1 MKCVLLLNPQ
11 SRSADEAAP
20 VIRRGLERAGATLAG
35 GEPKL
40 PQQLAQVLA
49 ENDGAPVDRILVAG
63 GDGTLNKSLPALL
76 EASLP
81 VAILPLG
88 TANDLAHSLGIPLE
102 TAAALDVA
110 LSGRIERIDVASVNG
125 SPFLNVATIGLG
137 PQVTQHLTSELKARL
152 GAVILTGPGLSI
164 PTVLRQRVTEVE
176 LPGPNEAE
184 FRALMSQIVR
194 DVSDR
199 QHAVVDL
206 TEQETATLL
215 NHLAGLTLMEAEKIL
230 TKALVEDGRLAADDI
245 EHIARHK
252 RSIVERDGLLE
263 YYPVEANLSDV
274 ADLRGFKAWLAQRTA
289 VVRDPARARQMG
301 LPFPKGV
308 LLTGVPGCGKS
319 LSAKALANEWQ
330 LPLLRLDPS
339 ALYNKYIGETE
350 KNFRR
355 AMSTAERMSP
365 VVLWID
371 EIEKAF
377 SVGTESDG
385 GVSQRLLGSFL
396 SWLQERQGDV
406 FVIATANDV
415 QRLPPELVRKG
426 RFDELFFVDLPD
438 DPTRREIFEIHIRS
452 RELDPATFALEE
464 LVGLTQGFS
473 GSEIEQVVVSAL
485 YTAFAQGTPLGDA
498 HLREAAA
505 GTRPLSTTMSERIGR
520 LRAWAAERTVRA
532 N

>member
-1 MKCVLLLNPQ
+1 MPLRSHEALHDLEVLLR
-11 SRSADEAAP
+11 SRHGLIHLETGDEDRARTLLRHVADRAGLPLFEWSRA
-20 VIRRGLERAGATLAG
+20 RGLRRSGMSEAVYETQAFDKALTHILHAGIDAVYHLEGVGSSTLDD
-35 GEPKL
+35 E
-40 PQQLAQVLA
+40 V
-49 ENDGAPVDRILVAG
+49 
-63 GDGTLNKSLPALL
+63 T
-76 EASLP
+76 
-81 VAILPLG
+81 
-88 TANDLAHSLGIPLE
+88 
-102 TAAALDVA
+102 VA
-110 LSGRIERIDVASVNG
+110 LAREVE
-125 SPFLNVATIGLG
+125 
-137 PQVTQHLTSELKARL
+137 SELKARL